1 MSDHVHLLARLSP
14 TIAVSDVLR
23 LIKTN
28 SSKWVN
34 ERANATGR
42 FEWQTGYAAFSVSES
57 QVPKVRQYIQLQ
69 QEHHRERTFREELIG
84 LLRKH
89 NIDFDERNLF
99 EETHIA

>member
-1 MSDHVHLLARLSP
+1 MPDHVLLLARLSP
-14 TIAVSDVLR
+14 TIAVSDALR

-28 SSKWVN
+28 SSKWGN
-34 ERANATGR
+34 ERANMAGR

-57 QVPKVRQYIQLQ
+57 QVTIVRQYIQRQ
-69 QEHHRERTFREELIG
+69 QEHHRERTFREEFIG

-89 NIDFDERNLF
+89 NIEFDERYLF